1 MLDVFKRRG
10 GQRHNHLDART
21 CAQAGL
27 ERCLATQESSA
38 LAQTD
43 KAETTIAYLV
53 EIEPYAI
60 VGNAQ
65 ASRVGCQR
73 QAEEHM

>member
-1 MLDVFKRRG
+1 MDNGTTTSTHVPAPRLV
-10 GQRHNHLDART
+10 LSDAWPPKS
-21 CAQAGL
+21 L
-27 ERCLATQESSA
+27 SA

-53 EIEPYAI
+53 EIETHAI

-73 QAEEHM
+73 QAEEHV